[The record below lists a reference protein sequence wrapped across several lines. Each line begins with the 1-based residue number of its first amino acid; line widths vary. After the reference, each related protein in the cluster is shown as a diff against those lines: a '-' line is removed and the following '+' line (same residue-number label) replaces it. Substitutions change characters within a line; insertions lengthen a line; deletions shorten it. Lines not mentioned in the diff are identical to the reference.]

1 MPARVLVAYASGTG
15 CDSAC
20 AVDIAKEI
28 ADVPELEVDIAPM
41 SSVRSIRPY
50 VATYVGW
57 VHPSAAG
64 RRELERFLNTN
75 AALLPDRP
83 VWIVHH
89 HAGCSSS
96 ARNGAM
102 RLTRLVF
109 TPPVRDL
116 PPTANVPPARRKL
129 AASAVG

>member
-20 AVDIAKEI
+20 AIDIADEI
-28 ADVPELEVDIAPM
+28 ADVPELEVDIQPL
-41 SSVRSIRPY
+41 SRVRSLRPY
-50 VATYVGW
+50 VAMYVGW

-64 RRELERFLNTN
+64 RRELKRFLNSN
-75 AALLPDRP
+75 AELLPDRP

-89 HAGCSSS
+89 HSGCSN
-96 ARNGAM
+96 ARSGSM

-109 TPPVRDL
+109 TPPARDL
-116 PPTANVPPARRKL
+116 QPTANVPPARARKE
-129 AASAVG
+129 AALPVG